1 MARKFPARYAESTL
15 KRMYGKL
22 NADEKTV
29 SLLRDYFNA
38 MANLYGIIPIKKVCE
53 IITEQN
59 KDTIS
64 EQLVLD
70 FAEIVRHEEHFYS
83 VLGME
88 ELYSNAEKSL
98 PIDRELVAQNIAL
111 FDFEYYYDLSDMQQ
125 GKPYYIPSK
134 SKLLKYADSDYYDKT
149 PQTAALT
156 KFIRSDMSGYPEL
169 TFEDIFYEIYIFAQM
184 ESDNPA
190 DTIMMGLARI
200 GITLDYKQIERFL
213 KIYTELHNN
222 VRMHANR
229 GYTPTELHK
238 LNKDKS
244 AQPVLVCS
252 NDAVIGRDIMENGF
266 PYDEFGDAF
275 AAHFKSMSNK
285 KPAGKIGPNE
295 PCPCGSGKK
304 YKKCCGR

>member
-1 MARKFPARYAESTL
+1 MAKKFPARYAESTL

-22 NADEKTV
+22 NADEKTI

-125 GKPYYIPSK
+125 GKPYYIPSQ

-156 KFIRSDMSGYPEL
+156 KFIRSDMCGYPKL
-169 TFEDIFYEIYIFAQM
+169 TFKDIFHEIYTYSKM
-184 ESDNPA
+184 ETDNPA
-190 DTIMMGLARI
+190 NVIMMGLARI

-229 GYTPTELHK
+229 GYTPTELYK
-238 LNKDKS
+238 LNKDKC
-244 AQPVLVCS
+244 AQPVTVCS
-252 NDAVIGRDIMENGF
+252 GNAVIGKNIMDNGF
-266 PYDEFGDAF
+266 PYDKAEEAL
-275 AAHFKSMSNK
+275 AAHFKSMSK
-285 KPAGKIGPNE
+285 KKSAVKN
-295 PCPCGSGKK
+295 
-304 YKKCCGR
+304 

>member
-22 NADEKTV
+22 NADEKIV
-29 SLLRDYFNA
+29 GLLHDYFNA

-59 KDTIS
+59 RDTIS

-88 ELYSNAEKSL
+88 ELYSDAEKSL
-98 PIDRELVAQNIAL
+98 PIDRELIAQNTAL
-111 FDFEYYYDLSDMQQ
+111 FDFEYYYDLSEMQQ
-125 GKPYYIPSK
+125 NKPYYIPSK

-252 NDAVIGRDIMENGF
+252 NDAVIGRNIMENGF
-266 PYDEFGDAF
+266 PYDELGDAF

-285 KPAGKIGPNE
+285 KSAGKIGPNE